1 MIEMKD
7 IDIIEK
13 EKKYLES
20 CWKLVLGKSSETNLG
35 GMEGDFGGQSLSEMN
50 GLLEFLYSR
59 EYEYGSLYDGNASG
73 LGVGGGEGK
82 EGKGAGRQGSSPS
95 VFNWLNKIRKT
106 FPKKT
111 VEIMEKDAIDKYN
124 LKEMLTDKKVLESL
138 EPNKALLETILN
150 MKEHMNPDVL
160 MSAKR
165 IIKQVVDE
173 IKLKLEEKVSKKF
186 STLIN
191 RTKSSVYSISGE
203 LDFNKT
209 INKNLKNYDY
219 KTQKI
224 SFENIYFYENI
235 HKKNKWNL
243 ILVVDESGS
252 MMDSVLY
259 SSIMASIF
267 ASIPVLNTKLVI
279 FDTEVVDLSD
289 HINDVVEIMFQIRLG
304 GGTDIAKALSY
315 TSGKY
320 LDNPHKT
327 IVVLVSDFYDWD
339 MKKFYTEV
347 AYILEAG
354 AKFFA
359 IGALTEDAKGGYDK
373 QAAKKLASMGADVAS
388 LTPESLADWI
398 KGIIM

>member
-1 MIEMKD
+1 MDNVTEND
-7 IDIIEK
+7 
-13 EKKYLES
+13 KKYLES
-20 CWKLVLGKSSETNLG
+20 CWKLILGKSSESSLG
-35 GMEGDFGGQSLSEMN
+35 GMNGLNFGEHSLSEMSE
-50 GLLEFLYSR
+50 LLEFLYSR
-59 EYEYGSLYDGNASG
+59 EYEEGSLYDGD
-73 LGVGGGEGK
+73 GVGIGSGSGGK
-82 EGKGAGRQGSSPS
+82 NAGRGESNPT
-95 VFNWLNKIRKT
+95 VFKWLKKIRKA
-106 FPKKT
+106 FPEKT
-111 VEIMEKDAIDKYN
+111 VEIMEKDAIDKYD

-150 MKEHMNPDVL
+150 MKEHMNPEVL

-165 IIKQVVDE
+165 IIRQVVED

-224 SFENIYFYENI
+224 SFEDIYFYENI

-243 ILVVDESGS
+243 VLVVDESGS

-279 FDTEVVDLSD
+279 FDTEIVDLSD
-289 HINDVVEIMFQIRLG
+289 HLDDVVEIMFQIRLG
-304 GGTDIAKALSY
+304 GGTDIAKALNY

-339 MKKFYTEV
+339 MKKFYAEV

-354 AKFFA
+354 AKFFG
-359 IGALTEDAKGGYDK
+359 IGALTEDAKGSYDK
-373 QAAKKLASMGADVAS
+373 QAAKKLASMGADVAA
-388 LTPESLADWI
+388 LTPESLADWV
-398 KGIIM
+398 KGIIG